1 MTEEASISNRRRSTL
16 WRAISVCL
24 VVAMVGLAAGAG
36 AVMGAP
42 ASTAASA
49 TDAGASTVAG
59 PIAQQ
64 NNTTNMSNGSS
75 MAGASQMGNGSAM
88 ANGSRMA
95 YVRVGHFSADAPE
108 VDVFVDG
115 EAAFTGIE
123 YGDVTDYEAL
133 PAGEHQ
139 VRISAAE
146 DADTVVF
153 NDTVTVNANQ
163 AYTIDATGLLETGN
177 GEYGFVASNGSAD
190 GPYLANGGPL
200 VETAQVTVG
209 DVNETAAVEFN
220 NQTTE
225 GETVTVDSVTVP
237 EGGFV
242 AIHNLSL
249 QDGNTL
255 GSVIGVSEYLEAGT
269 HEDVEI
275 TLFEGVEGTEFSQ
288 STLKNNADIPLIA
301 MPHSDTDGDEEYG
314 FVASNGS
321 EDGPY
326 TAGGGALVD
335 QALMDVGGDDTETA
349 AVDFDN
355 QTTEGETVTVDSVT
369 VPDGG
374 FVAIHNESGAVI
386 GVSES
391 LEAGT
396 TENVEVPLFEGV
408 EGTEFNQSELENDS
422 ALTAMPHYDRNGSLG
437 FAPLI
442 LQDQTQP
449 PANAAAVRLAHA
461 VPGAGPVDVTVGE
474 GNNSTVLFDNATFR
488 NATQYTQVPGGE
500 YTLDVRAATANNT
513 GDVIESFGVDVSNGT
528 SYTATAYGESA
539 ESISLQTE
547 VDGEIANVR
556 VAHLSPDAPAVD
568 VYVGGEPFVTDVSSG
583 TITDYEDTTPAEQ
596 QVTVTVA
603 DNESAVLFNQT
614 LPLQASDYTIVATG
628 EVTPGARTAFTPI
641 VLQDNGTTP
650 DENTSAVQLVHTAP
664 GVSTVDVTIEQNNS
678 TTVLYDNVSFANA
691 SQYVQVPAGEYD
703 LQIRAATA
711 GNDGEIIETVG
722 VEVEGGE
729 TYTAFATGYVT
740 PDGTFEFLLEEDD

>member
-1 MTEEASISNRRRSTL
+1 
-16 WRAISVCL
+16 
-24 VVAMVGLAAGAG
+24 MVGLAAGAG
-36 AVMGAP
+36 AAMGAP
-42 ASTAASA
+42 ASSSA

-64 NNTTNMSNGSS
+64 NNTTNMSNGSG
-75 MAGASQMGNGSAM
+75 MANDTGMANASQMGNDSAM
-88 ANGSRMA
+88 ANASQMA

-123 YGDVTDYEAL
+123 YGDVSDYEAL
-133 PAGEHQ
+133 PAGEHR
-139 VRISAAE
+139 VRISAAD
-146 DADTVVF
+146 DADAVVF

-177 GEYGFVASNGSAD
+177 GEYDFVASNGSAD
-190 GPYLANGGPL
+190 GPYLDNGGAL
-200 VETAQVTVG
+200 VEQATVTADEG
-209 DVNETAAVEFN
+209 NETAAVEFN
-220 NQTTE
+220 NQTAD

-255 GSVIGVSEYLEAGT
+255 GSVIGVSEYLETGT

-288 STLKNNADIPLIA
+288 SELKNNANIPLIA
-301 MPHSDTDGDEEYG
+301 MPHSDTDGNEEYD

-326 TAGGGALVD
+326 TADGGALVD
-335 QALMDVGGDDTETA
+335 QALMDVGGDATETA
-349 AVDFDN
+349 AVDFDD
-355 QTTEGETVTVDSVT
+355 QSTDGESVTVDSVT

-408 EGTEFNQSELENDS
+408 EGTEFNQSELENNS
-422 ALTAMPHYDRNGSLG
+422 TLVAMPHYDRNESLG

-449 PANAAAVRLAHA
+449 PANAAAVRLVHA

-488 NATQYTQVPGGE
+488 NGTQYTQVPGGE
-500 YTLDVRAATANNT
+500 YTLDVRAATANDT
-513 GDVIESFGVDVSNGT
+513 GEVIESFEVDVSNGT

-539 ESISLQTE
+539 ESLSLRTD
-547 VDGEIANVR
+547 VDGEISTVR
-556 VAHLSPDAPAVD
+556 VAHFSPDAPAVD
-568 VYVGGEPFVTDVSSG
+568 VLVDGESFITNVSSG
-583 TITDYEDTTPAEQ
+583 TITDYEDLTPGQ
-596 QVTVTVA
+596 HRVTITEA

-614 LPLQASDYTIVATG
+614 QALQPGEYTITATG
-628 EVTPGARTAFTPI
+628 EATPGARTTFTPV
-641 VLQDNGTTP
+641 VLQDNGTAP
-650 DENTSAVQLVHTAP
+650 DENTSAVQLVHAAP
-664 GVSTVDVTIEQNNS
+664 GLSTVDVTIEQNNS
-678 TTVLYDNVSFANA
+678 TTVLYDNVSFANV
-691 SQYVQVPAGEYD
+691 SQYLQVPAGEYD

-711 GNDGEIIETVG
+711 GNDGEIITTTG

-740 PDGTFEFLLEEDD
+740 PEDTFELVVEEDD